1 MKDRYVIAI
10 EWADGTQDLQTS
22 DTFAQ
27 VLGAVDIYYNT
38 QELSKVVVKDRSTNS
53 IVLDVI
59 VPTEK

>member
-27 VLGAVDIYYNT
+27 VLSAVDIYYNT

>member
-38 QELSKVVVKDRSTNS
+38 QELSKVVVKDRLTNS
-53 IVLDVI
+53 IVLDMTA
-59 VPTEK
+59 PTEK